1 MIITQLVRADILAR
15 LTESQLAI
23 LNSVV
28 EAEIIQNASI
38 RRQLGSSVKSIT
50 QSLQGAQAESA
61 TSATKSAGSKKSK

>member
-1 MIITQLVRADILAR
+1 MILTQLVKADVLAR

-38 RRQLGSSVKSIT
+38 RRTIDATV
-50 QSLQGAQAESA
+50 QG
-61 TSATKSAGSKKSK
+61 ATKSLQATAKASPKKG